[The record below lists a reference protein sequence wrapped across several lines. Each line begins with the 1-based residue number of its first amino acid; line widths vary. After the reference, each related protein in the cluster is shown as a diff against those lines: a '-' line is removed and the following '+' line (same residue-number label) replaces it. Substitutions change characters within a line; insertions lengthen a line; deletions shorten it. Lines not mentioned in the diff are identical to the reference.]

1 MNNNF
6 NLKQYLSEGKLLNEI
21 EVRANQPPLVYHI
34 ASWDGSFICIQTLKG
49 MEIMKS
55 ILDDLGIEA
64 WDIDITNKENIKL
77 IGNHP
82 LYEKFLKETE
92 NAYQILENSSIPYEL
107 TIEDFDS
114 YNILDKK
121 YCIGVT
127 VSEIDEET
135 ILSELED
142 AGLEFPTTKTSVNDA
157 DDIFTAFIGD

>member
-6 NLKQYLSEGKLLNEI
+6 NLKQYLSKGKLLNEI
-21 EVRANQPPLVYHI
+21 EIRIKQPPLVYHMV
-34 ASWDGSFICIQTLKG
+34 SWDSSLMSIQTLKG

-64 WDIDITNKENIKL
+64 WSSDIVSKENIKL

-82 LYEKFLKETE
+82 LYKEFLKETE
-92 NAYQILENSSIPYEL
+92 NTYNILENSGIPYEL
-107 TIEDFDS
+107 EIEDFD
-114 YNILDKK
+114 NERILDTK
-121 YCIGVT
+121 YCVGVT
-127 VSEIDEET
+127 VSGIDEET
-135 ILSELED
+135 IISELED